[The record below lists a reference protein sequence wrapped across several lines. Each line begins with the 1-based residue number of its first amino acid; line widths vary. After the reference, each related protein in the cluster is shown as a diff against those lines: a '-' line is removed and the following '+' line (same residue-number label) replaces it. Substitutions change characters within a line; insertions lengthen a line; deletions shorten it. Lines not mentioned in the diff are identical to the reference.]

1 LQSFSKDV
9 IIGVG
14 TKMEKPLNDT
24 DITKLRDQGLLSNDE
39 TALMVGDVVIAENV
53 ISKQRRVLDCNG
65 LLLEST
71 RRILK
76 G

>member
-1 LQSFSKDV
+1 
-9 IIGVG
+9 
-14 TKMEKPLNDT
+14 MERPLNDT
-24 DITKLRDQGLLSNDE
+24 DIAKLRDQGLLSNDE

-53 ISKQRRVLDCNG
+53 ISKQRRVLDCKG